1 MLIKLLSMVSNRE
14 NVQYILV
21 IMIQNTCYRSSLLT
35 KKQKLETL
43 SIIIQIP

>member
-1 MLIKLLSMVSNRE
+1 MVSNRE